1 MRLGL
6 AILLGATCLAAPAHA
21 QERADLPPVEAVAEA
36 LDTHPSVEAAGADVS
51 AARADARMLAKG
63 AHEVTLVGSYIR
75 RTVKNE
81 GGFDEFD
88 GTLQRGLRLPGKA
101 RLDREAGRL
110 GIEEAQNNHED
121 ARHQA
126 SLVLMQGWHDLLLAG
141 ALVRTDSAELAN
153 YDKLVHAVERREQLR
168 DAAQLDVDQVRSE
181 RALAQAR
188 LAQSQSMLAEAR
200 ARLAAQFPGLPLP
213 IAVPEPVTPELPQ
226 AGVDT
231 LHDFVISRSH
241 EIRAAESKAQR
252 FGVLGERAMK
262 DRMADPTVGFRLFS
276 ERSGNERGAGVVF
289 SVPFGGGYRSAAAD
303 KAGAEASRAQLEL
316 AMVRRD
322 ITATADA
329 DASNARTLYAAWQA
343 SRDAV
348 ASADAASR
356 LSRKGY
362 DAGVTDLSD
371 LLAVERQTIA
381 AHRTEVDARVMAL
394 RAIMKLRVDSHDLWA
409 PLHDE
414 D

>member
-6 AILLGATCLAAPAHA
+6 TIAMGATCLAVPVHA
-21 QERADLPPVEAVAEA
+21 QERADLPPVEVVAGV

-63 AHEVTLVGSYIR
+63 PHEVTLVGSYIR

-101 RLDREAGRL
+101 RLDREAGQL

-126 SLVLMQGWHDLLLAG
+126 SLVLMQGWHDFLLAG
-141 ALVRTDSAELAN
+141 ALVRIDSVELSN
-153 YDKLVHAVERREQLR
+153 FDKLVHAVERRQQLR
-168 DAAQLDVDQVRSE
+168 DAARLDVDQARSE

-188 LAQSQSMLAEAR
+188 LAQSESMLAEAR
-200 ARLAAQFPGLPLP
+200 ASLAAQFPGLPLP
-213 IAVPEPVTPELPQ
+213 AVVPEPAQPELPQ
-226 AGVDT
+226 VGVDA
-231 LHDFVISRSH
+231 LHDLVLSRSH
-241 EIRAAESKAQR
+241 EIRAAESRAAR

-262 DRMADPTVGFRLFS
+262 DRIPDPTLGFRLFS
-276 ERSGNERGAGVVF
+276 ERGGNERGAGMVL
-289 SVPFGGGYRSAAAD
+289 SLPFGGGYRSAAAD
-303 KAGAEASRAQLEL
+303 KAGAETSRAQLEL

-322 ITATADA
+322 IAATADA
-329 DASNARTLYAAWQA
+329 DASNARTRYSAWQA

-348 ASADAASR
+348 ASADSAAR
-356 LSRKGY
+356 LSRTGY
-362 DAGVTDLSD
+362 DAGVIDLSD
-371 LLAVERQTIA
+371 LLAVERQAIA
-381 AHRTEVDARVMAL
+381 AHRVEIEARVSAL
-394 RAIMKLRVDSHDLWA
+394 RAVMKLRVDSHDTWGPPGDA
-409 PLHDE
+409 D
-414 D
+414 

>member
-1 MRLGL
+1 MKL
-6 AILLGATCLAAPAHA
+6 ALAALIGATCLVAPAMA
-21 QERADLPPVEAVAEA
+21 QERADLPPPEVVAEA

-51 AARADARMLAKG
+51 AARADARMLASG
-63 AHEVTLVGSYIR
+63 PHEVTLVGSYIR

-101 RLDREAGRL
+101 RLDREAGLL

-141 ALVRTDSAELAN
+141 AKVRTDRAELAN
-153 YDKLVHAVERREQLR
+153 YDSLVRAVARREQLR
-168 DAAQLDVDQVRSE
+168 DAARLDVDQARSE

-188 LAQSQSMLAEAR
+188 LAQSEAALAEAR
-200 ARLAAQFPGLPLP
+200 ARLGALFPGLPLP
-213 IAVPEPVTPELPQ
+213 AEVPEPVSPELPQ

-231 LHDFVISRSH
+231 LHDLVLSRSH
-241 EIRAAESKAQR
+241 EIRAAESKAAR
-252 FGVLGERAMK
+252 YGVLGERAMK
-262 DRMADPTVGFRLFS
+262 DRMADPTLGFRLFS
-276 ERSGNERGAGVVF
+276 ERGGNERGAGVVF
-289 SVPFGGGYRSAAAD
+289 SLPFGGGYRSAAAD
-303 KAGAEASRAQLEL
+303 KASAAASRAQLEL

-329 DASNARTLYAAWQA
+329 DASNARTLFAAWQA
-343 SRDAV
+343 SRDAL
-348 ASADAASR
+348 ASATSAAQ

-362 DAGVTDLSD
+362 DAGVTDLAD
-371 LLAVERQTIA
+371 LLAVERQAIA
-381 AHRTEVDARVMAL
+381 ARRAEVDARVSAL